1 MRLLELG
8 LMGNEVICA
17 NRTVRRWTFVVI
29 GLIAIVG
36 LWALYFT
43 QTFFRELEALVE
55 YDPVQA
61 ISKLLVFLYVSG
73 VVFTAGVMSTSGYLL
88 WLGVRTLRGKRFP
101 PPGTWVIKDTKVIG
115 GGGARW
121 RGYLLAVGGLAVIAA
136 GIAIFIAGS
145 ELVATL
151 TEMSE
156 QEQAMLAATT
166 MIRGK
171 RGGTGM
177 VAPVSGSAGD

>member
-1 MRLLELG
+1 M
-8 LMGNEVICA
+8 
-17 NRTVRRWTFVVI
+17 I

-43 QTFFRELEALVE
+43 QTFFHELEALVE
-55 YDPVQA
+55 YDPGQA

-88 WLGVRTLRGKRFP
+88 WLGVRTIRGERFP

-121 RGYLLAVGGLAVIAA
+121 RGYLLAVGGFVVIAA
-136 GIAIFIAGS
+136 GIVIFVAGS
-145 ELVATL
+145 ELVTTL
-151 TEMSE
+151 MEMSDH
-156 QEQAMLAATT
+156 EQAVMAA
-166 MIRGK
+166 
-171 RGGTGM
+171 
-177 VAPVSGSAGD
+177 